1 MRSRGDPKRITRP
14 FLKEEQCES
23 QFGVDDPVM
32 FVIATGW
39 REDGKHRRCVKE
51 AHLSRTP
58 ANDADKRAELKLLAI
73 GCCGASIPPCS
84 ESVCHTSPRVPLCSH
99 LWFGRAHGS
108 N

>member
-39 REDGKHRRCVKE
+39 REDGEHWRYVKGPTCQE
-51 AHLSRTP
+51 LLRTMRTKGP
-58 ANDADKRAELKLLAI
+58 N
-73 GCCGASIPPCS
+73 
-84 ESVCHTSPRVPLCSH
+84 
-99 LWFGRAHGS
+99 
-108 N
+108 